1 MGESNQFSRKLPL
14 WKNRKKL
21 RPSVLPKRK
30 QKRQKLIQRKLLVNR
45 IRKQNRKKAMK
56 ILGLSLE
63 IRFPVILG
71 PRKVKRKK
79 MGTRSGSGGSG
90 SGSGLGSGS
99 GSGIFNHL

>member
-1 MGESNQFSRKLPL
+1 MGRKLPL

-30 QKRQKLIQRKLLVNR
+30 QKRPKQIQRKLLVNR
-45 IRKQNRKKAMK
+45 IRKQTRKKAMK

-79 MGTRSGSGGSG
+79 MGTIKKKLKKKKKKKKKKRKKKKKKKKKK
-90 SGSGLGSGS
+90 
-99 GSGIFNHL
+99 